1 VRVALPRR
9 CRFRPAVDAAA
20 ASPLRD
26 RTPVVPAAA
35 ALLSAAAA
43 SGGGFSALPPSVV
56 AAAARSARKKFLSR
70 SRRNRRFA
78 LWLKVYGRSPFTIAL
93 RSQPPDV
100 TGWAELPPPLPLPP
114 SLLSLSRSL
123 SLPLLSLLLSLSLSL
138 LLLLP
143 LLALLLLPLSSSSL
157 SLWASSARAHACRL
171 SVPRTPVALLPL
183 GAISSA
189 AGTALAAD
197 DRDRR
202 GFAGVAIPPAKT
214 CARSPSRSTAST
226 RCVARSR

>member
-1 VRVALPRR
+1 MRVALPRR
-9 CRFRPAVDAAA
+9 CRFRPAAPLAVDAAA

-26 RTPVVPAAA
+26 RTPFVPAAG

-56 AAAARSARKKFLSR
+56 AAAAPSVRKKFLSR

-114 SLLSLSRSL
+114 SLLSLP
-123 SLPLLSLLLSLSLSL
+123 LPLLLLSL

-157 SLWASSARAHACRL
+157 SLWASSARARACRL
-171 SVPRTPVALLPL
+171 SVPRTPVALLL
-183 GAISSA
+183 LDALSSA